1 MKRILSV
8 VIGLVM
14 LLSMQAFAAS
24 LTSVGINQ
32 TVQNGEDLYVFF
44 HADDENDEQIS
55 GLEKEAVKLEL
66 GGQNLETELQSA
78 DSVGVGYVFAVDV
91 SGSLSEVQ
99 FAGVQNALKSWVD
112 RMGAEDMAAIV
123 TFGDSVTVVTD
134 FTDNKN
140 TLSAVINGLSATE
153 GGTAL
158 YSGMMRAID
167 IANRR
172 SDSLPM
178 QRAVVIVSDGK
189 NDSSDA
195 AGLSEVESK
204 AVDAGIS
211 LYVAGVKGSDNGDAL
226 AALGELA
233 RTTGGRIVTADK
245 DALAE
250 SLERLSQYVGGGF
263 MVSAKI
269 PAEMADGSERGL
281 ILTITHGGITV
292 DDSLDI
298 RVRSV
303 DEQTSETASDST
315 ESAQWHESY
324 SQEWSAETEETVLEE
339 NTQEPSAAEGTASGE
354 PSAAV
359 GTASG
364 EPQVNTTYIYI
375 GIGVV
380 LVGGMAAFLVFNAKK
395 RRSKAAER
403 KDELSQG
410 YGGGYGDYSGGTMP
424 IDTSD
429 MTGTVPLD
437 NYGYGGQLVLMDV
450 VQGRSYSVPMKA
462 RITIGRREGS
472 NDIVIADGTVSG
484 THCEIV
490 QENGRAYVRD
500 VGSSHGT
507 YVVAN
512 GLRYQ
517 ADSVVGREI
526 HVGDEINIGKTRLD
540 VSSL

>member
-1 MKRILSV
+1 
-8 VIGLVM
+8 
-14 LLSMQAFAAS
+14 MQAFAAS
-24 LTSVGINQ
+24 LTIVEINQ

-99 FAGVQNALKSWVD
+99 FAGVQNALKSWID

-153 GGTAL
+153 SGTAL

-281 ILTITHGGITV
+281 ILTITYGGITV

-303 DEQTSETASDST
+303 DEQTSETASDPA
-315 ESAQWHESY
+315 ESAQWYESY
-324 SQEWSAETEETVLEE
+324 SQEWSAETEETVSED
-339 NTQEPSAAEGTASGE
+339 NTQEPSAAEGLAS
-354 PSAAV
+354 AN
-359 GTASG
+359 
-364 EPQVNTTYIYI
+364 PQVNATYIYI

-424 IDTSD
+424 IDASD

-490 QENGRAYVRD
+490 QESGRAYVRD